1 MKATVQW
8 SGDVSFSATSE
19 TGHDVK
25 MDGPAEYGGQNLGA
39 RPMELVLIGLG
50 GCSAFD
56 VVTILRK
63 GRQDITDC
71 SVEISALRAVTEP
84 KVFSDVHLQFMVT
97 GHKLN
102 PAKVKRAIDLSAQQY
117 CSASIMMQRGGVRFT
132 HDHEIK
138 ETP

>member
-8 SGDVSFSATSE
+8 NGDVRFSATSE
-19 TGHDVK
+19 TGHDVE
-25 MDGPAEYGGQNLGA
+25 MDGPIEYGGQNVGA

-50 GCSAFD
+50 GCTAFD

-63 GRQDITDC
+63 GRQEITDC
-71 SVEISALRAVTEP
+71 SVEISALRTVDDP
-84 KVFSDVHLQFMVT
+84 KVFTDIHLQFMVT
-97 GHKLN
+97 GHELS
-102 PAKVKRAIDLSAQQY
+102 PSKVKRAIALSARHY

-132 HDHEIK
+132 HDYETR